1 MDDQSLELSR
11 PRKRHRGQC
20 SSSFAATDVDY
31 DVFLNHRGPDVKAGF
46 ISHLDEALRTA
57 GLNPFFDKASLRKG
71 HPAFSSINDALE
83 VAKIHVAV
91 VSKGYAESK
100 YCLNELVAMMRSGK
114 PVIPVF
120 YGVEPVDLRWVE
132 NGLFAKAF
140 DKHKLKR
147 TPEEV
152 EEWRD
157 ALLKLAEITGIC
169 FCLSDYKGNEAELKG
184 EVVDVVLSFTC
195 RDEVVPI
202 EHHLVGVEDKM
213 HACIKTM
220 EEFMFGPTRLLGL
233 VGMGG
238 IGKTTLAKAI
248 YNHFVGCKKFQAM
261 SFLQVDH
268 NSLSIMEEVGSSL
281 SKRLQKQLLMDI
293 FHVPQKNQG
302 SYKRWFDKIS
312 SQGPILVVLDDLLQ
326 KSEFDQVILNMSLL
340 APGSCIIV
348 TSRDRHVLNEIG
360 GQCNFF
366 LHEVRPL
373 GSDDSRQLF
382 NFHAFGDGEAPPKF
396 KNLANDVS
404 KACGGLPLALKVVGS
419 SLIGKKS
426 DEDLECIWP
435 EAADALKEDADVMD
449 VLRWS
454 YNCLS
459 KQEKMMFL
467 DIACIFCGWWRD
479 EAMEVWKSCK
489 ESSCCG
495 LRTPHKSLAKLIDKS
510 LIFIDVTKEKQ
521 GGGVLAMH
529 GLLQELG
536 KNVGMDDG
544 SHIWVDIGT
553 CGVEVINQGPMK
565 VRALNLANGGEHEVE
580 NEYFTKMTNLHFLVL
595 DGCFINGDLT
605 IISKKLR
612 SLRWRHMPMIQRPPI
627 LNLINLIS
635 LDFSHS
641 TKAASFWAE
650 SNPALE
656 GCPNLLNLDMTNCTS
671 IITLPDS
678 IGQLSRLQLLDLE
691 GCRNLQKL
699 PSTIGQLTQLEKL
712 RLHECESLESLPDSI
727 PTLPQLQHLLMYTC
741 TSMSKVPETMGLMTG
756 LTEFNTDL
764 ATEWHAVVVGQ
775 QHGLK
780 DLIVYNCSDEAI
792 TWLDRN
798 SSLAHLHLLSLF
810 TFRECPA
817 MSKLPHTIGLLTN
830 LDWLSLW
837 RCENL
842 RELPNSIGQL
852 KLLTGLYLR
861 SCSSLKTLPDCLGA
875 LTSLE
880 QLWIAHCR
888 SLTKL
893 PESIGHLSR
902 LRRLYIEGCGELQP
916 LPESLRQLSEL
927 ELLRILDCGSLEGL
941 GVLRVLPGLRIWGCT
956 SVTTLS
962 GSCLMVLDRNYDSD
976 PSWYRYDDYNQYY
989 SVRGDL
995 KEMRVVE
1002 ANDCGFLRLVQ
1013 DAESG
1018 RSILQRVHKLNCC
1031 KLVMLKDRGA
1041 I

>member
-1 MDDQSLELSR
+1 MDDQSLELWR
-11 PRKRHRGQC
+11 PGKRHRGQC

-57 GLNPFFDKASLRKG
+57 GLNPFLDKASLKKG
-71 HPAFSSINDALE
+71 HPAFRSINDALE

-100 YCLNELVAMMRSGK
+100 YCLTELVAMMRSGK

-120 YGVEPVDLRWVE
+120 YDVEPVDLRWVE
-132 NGLFAKAF
+132 NGPFAKAF
-140 DKHKLKR
+140 EKHKLKK
-147 TPEEV
+147 TPEQV

-169 FCLSDYKGNEAELKG
+169 FRLSDYKGNEAELKR
-184 EVVDVVLSFTC
+184 EVVDAVLSFTC
-195 RDEVVPI
+195 GDVAVPI
-202 EHHLVGVEDKM
+202 EHHLVGVEKQM
-213 HACIKTM
+213 NACIM
-220 EEFMFGPTRLLGL
+220 AIEEFMSGPTRLLGL

-248 YNHFVGCKKFQAM
+248 YNHFAACMKFQAM
-261 SFLQVDH
+261 SFLQLH
-268 NSLSIMEEVGSSL
+268 YNLSSMEEVGSSFL
-281 SKRLQKQLLMDI
+281 ERSQKQLLRDI
-293 FHVPQKNQG
+293 FHLPDNRQG
-302 SYKRWFDKIS
+302 SYTYWFSRIS
-312 SQGPILVVLDDLLQ
+312 GQGPILVVLDDLHR

-340 APGSCIIV
+340 ATGSCIIV
-348 TSRDRHVLNEIG
+348 TSRDRHILNEIG
-360 GQCNFF
+360 GQSNFF
-366 LHEVRPL
+366 LHELRPL
-373 GSDDSRQLF
+373 GSDDSRRLF

-396 KNLANDVS
+396 RNLANDVS

-419 SLIGKKS
+419 SLTGKKS
-426 DEDLECIWP
+426 DEDLQCIWP
-435 EAADALKEDADVMD
+435 EAVDALKEDVDIMD
-449 VLRWS
+449 VLKWS

-479 EAMEVWKSCK
+479 EAMEIWKSCK

-495 LRTPHKSLAKLIDKS
+495 LRIPHKSLSKLIDKS
-510 LIFIDVTKEKQ
+510 LIFIDVTKGKQ

-529 GLLQELG
+529 GLLEELG
-536 KNVGMDDG
+536 RNIGMDDG
-544 SHIWVDIGT
+544 SHIWVDRGT
-553 CGVEVINQGPMK
+553 CGAEVINQGPWK
-565 VRALNLANGGEHEVE
+565 VRALNLANGGEPELE
-580 NEYFTKMTNLHFLVL
+580 FEYFTKMTNLHFLVL
-595 DGCFINGDLT
+595 DGCFFNGDLT
-605 IISKKLR
+605 IISKRLR
-612 SLRWRHMPMIQRPPI
+612 CLRWRHMPMIQRPPI
-627 LNLINLIS
+627 LNLTNLIT
-635 LDFSHS
+635 LDFSYS
-641 TKAASFWAE
+641 TKAASLWAE
-650 SNPALE
+650 SNPALQ
-656 GCPNLLNLDMTNCTS
+656 GCPNLLNLDLTNCTS
-671 IITLPDS
+671 IITLPGS
-678 IGQLSRLQLLDLE
+678 IGQLSRLQLLDLD

-699 PSTIGQLTQLEKL
+699 PSTIGQLSHLEKL
-712 RLHECESLESLPDSI
+712 RIQECENLESLPDSI
-727 PTLPQLQHLLMYTC
+727 PSLPRLQHLLMYAC

-756 LTEFNTDL
+756 LTRFHTDL
-764 ATEWHAVVVGQ
+764 ATEWHAVAVGQ

-780 DLIVYNCSDEAI
+780 RLYIYKCSDEAI

-798 SSLAHLHLLSLF
+798 SSLAHLHHLSIF
-810 TFRECPA
+810 TFKDCLA

-842 RELPNSIGQL
+842 RELPNCIGQL
-852 KLLTGLYLR
+852 KLLTELQLR
-861 SCSSLKTLPDCLGA
+861 RCSSLETLPDCLGA

-880 QLWIAHCR
+880 GLSIAHCR

-902 LRRLYIEGCGELQP
+902 LEQLRIEGCGELQP
-916 LPESLRQLSEL
+916 LPESLRQLSAL
-927 ELLRILDCGSLEGL
+927 WRLQILDCGSLEGL

-956 SVTTLS
+956 SATNLS
-962 GSCLMVLDRNYDSD
+962 GSCLIVLDRNYRD
-976 PSWYRYDDYNQYY
+976 PSWYWYNDGNQYR
-989 SVRGDL
+989 SERGDL

-1013 DAESG
+1013 DVESG
-1018 RSILQRVHKLNCC
+1018 RSILQRVHKVDCC
-1031 KLVMLKDRGA
+1031 KLVMLKDREA

>member
-11 PRKRHRGQC
+11 PGKRHRGQC

-46 ISHLDEALRTA
+46 ISHLDEALRIA
-57 GLNPFFDKASLRKG
+57 GLNPFLDKASLRKG
-71 HPAFSSINDALE
+71 RPAFGSINDALN

-100 YCLNELVAMMRSGK
+100 YCLTELVAMMRSGK

-120 YGVEPVDLRWVE
+120 YDVEPVDLRWME
-132 NGLFAKAF
+132 NGPFKEAF
-140 DKHKLKR
+140 EKHKLKR
-147 TPEEV
+147 TPEQV

-169 FCLSDYKGNEAELKG
+169 FRLSDYKGNEAELKR

-195 RDEVVPI
+195 RDELVPI
-202 EHHLVGVEDKM
+202 EHHLVGVEEQM
-213 HACIKTM
+213 NACIMAM
-220 EEFMFGPTRLLGL
+220 EEFMSGPTRLLGF

-248 YNHFVGCKKFQAM
+248 YNHFVACKKFQAM
-261 SFLQVDH
+261 SFLQV
-268 NSLSIMEEVGSSL
+268 NYNPLSSTEEVGSGL

-293 FHVPQKNQG
+293 FHVPHKNQG
-302 SYKRWFDKIS
+302 SYKRWFDRIYG
-312 SQGPILVVLDDLLQ
+312 QGPVLVVLDDLRQ
-326 KSEFDQVILNMSLL
+326 KSEFDQVILDMSLL

-348 TSRDRHVLNEIG
+348 TSRDRYVLNEIS

-366 LHEVRPL
+366 LHEVKPL
-373 GSDDSRQLF
+373 GSDDSQQLF
-382 NFHAFGDGEAPPKF
+382 NLHAFGNGEVPPKF
-396 KNLANDVS
+396 KSVANDVS

-426 DEDLECIWP
+426 DEDLEYIWP

-479 EAMEVWKSCK
+479 EAMEIWKSCK

-495 LRTPHKSLAKLIDKS
+495 LRIPHKSLAKLIDKS
-510 LIFIDVTKEKQ
+510 LIFIDVTKGKQ

-536 KNVGMDDG
+536 RNVGMDDG
-544 SHIWVDIGT
+544 SHVWIDRGT
-553 CGVEVINQGPMK
+553 CGVEVINQGPIK
-565 VRALNLANGGEHEVE
+565 VRALNLGNGGEHEVE
-580 NEYFTKMTNLHFLVL
+580 FEYFTKMTNLHFLVL

-612 SLRWRHMPMIQRPPI
+612 SLRWRHMPMIQRPPV
-627 LNLINLIS
+627 LNLTNLIS
-635 LDFSHS
+635 LDFSHN
-641 TKAASFWAE
+641 TKAASLWAE

-656 GCPNLLNLDMTNCTS
+656 GCPNLLNLNMWNCTS

-678 IGQLSRLQLLDLE
+678 IGRLSRLQLLDLD

-699 PSTIGQLTQLEKL
+699 PSTIGQLTHLKKL
-712 RLHECESLESLPDSI
+712 RLQRCESLESLPDSI
-727 PTLPQLQHLLMYTC
+727 PALPLLQELLMYTC

-756 LTEFNTDL
+756 LAEFETDL
-764 ATEWHAVVVGQ
+764 ATEWHAVAVGQ

-780 DLIVYNCSDEAI
+780 ELTVRKCSDEGI

-798 SSLAHLHLLSLF
+798 SSLAHLHLLSYF
-810 TFRECPA
+810 QFYDCPA

-830 LDWLSLW
+830 LDWLDLW

-842 RELPNSIGQL
+842 RELPNCIGQL
-852 KLLTGLYLR
+852 KLLRILALR
-861 SCSSLKTLPDCLGA
+861 RCSSLETLPDCLGA

-880 QLWIAHCR
+880 YLRIAHCR

-902 LRRLYIEGCGELQP
+902 LQSLTIKGCGELQP
-916 LPESLRQLSEL
+916 LPESLRQLSAL
-927 ELLRILDCGSLEGL
+927 VWLGILDCGSLEGL

-956 SVTTLS
+956 SVTNLP
-962 GSCLMVLDRNYDSD
+962 GSCLIVLDRNYRD
-976 PSWYRYDDYNQYY
+976 PSWYKYDDGNQYY

-995 KEMRVVE
+995 TEMRVVE

-1018 RSILQRVHKLNCC
+1018 RSILQRVHKVDCC
-1031 KLVMLKDRGA
+1031 KLVMLKDREA

>member
-1 MDDQSLELSR
+1 MDDQSLQLLR

-57 GLNPFFDKASLRKG
+57 GLNPFLDKASLKKG
-71 HPAFSSINDALE
+71 HPAFRSINDALE
-83 VAKIHVAV
+83 AAKIHVAV

-100 YCLNELVAMMRSGK
+100 YCLTELVAMMRSGK

-120 YGVEPVDLRWVE
+120 YDVEPVDLRWVE
-132 NGLFAKAF
+132 NGPFAKAF
-140 DKHKLKR
+140 EKHKLKR
-147 TPEEV
+147 TPEQV

-157 ALLKLAEITGIC
+157 ALLKLAEITGIY
-169 FCLSDYKGNEAELKG
+169 FRLADYKGNEAELKQ
-184 EVVDVVLSFTC
+184 EVVDVVLSFIS
-195 RDEVVPI
+195 RNEGVPI
-202 EHHLVGVEDKM
+202 ERRLVGVEDQVN
-213 HACIKTM
+213 ACIMTI
-220 EEFMFGPTRLLGL
+220 EELMFGPTRLLGL

-248 YNHFVGCKKFQAM
+248 YNHFVACKKFQAM
-261 SFLQVDH
+261 SFLQVNH
-268 NSLSIMEEVGSSL
+268 NPLSSTEELGSSL
-281 SKRLQKQLLMDI
+281 SNRLQKQLLTDI

-302 SYKRWFDKIS
+302 SYKHWFDKIS
-312 SQGPILVVLDDLLQ
+312 GQGPILVVLDDLRG
-326 KSEFDQVILNMSLL
+326 KSEYDQVILDMSLL

-366 LHEVRPL
+366 LHQVRPL
-373 GSDDSRQLF
+373 GSDDSQQLF
-382 NFHAFGDGEAPPKF
+382 NLHAFGDGEVPPKF
-396 KNLANDVS
+396 KNVASDVR
-404 KACGGLPLALKVVGS
+404 KACGGLPLALKVAGS
-419 SLIGKKS
+419 SLIDKKS
-426 DEDLECIWP
+426 DEDLEYIWP
-435 EAADALKEDADVMD
+435 EAVDALKENANVMD

-459 KQEKMMFL
+459 KPEKMMFL
-467 DIACIFCGWWRD
+467 DIACIFCGWWKD
-479 EAMEVWKSCK
+479 EAMEIWKSCK

-495 LRTPHKSLAKLIDKS
+495 LRTPHTTLVKLIEKS
-510 LIFIDVTKEKQ
+510 LIVIDFSKRHDR
-521 GGGVLAMH
+521 GVLAMH

-536 KNVGMDDG
+536 RNVGMDDG
-544 SHIWVDIGT
+544 SHILVDRGT

-565 VRALNLANGGEHEVE
+565 VRAVNLANGGEPELKF
-580 NEYFTKMTNLHFLVL
+580 EYFTKMTNLHFLVL
-595 DGCFINGDLT
+595 DGCFLDGGHT

-612 SLRWRHMPMIQRPPI
+612 CLQWRHMPMIQRPLV
-627 LNLINLIS
+627 LNLTNLIS
-635 LDFSHS
+635 LDFSQS
-641 TKAASFWAE
+641 TNAASLWAE
-650 SNPALE
+650 SNSALE

-678 IGQLSRLQLLDLE
+678 IGQLSRLQVLDLD

-712 RLHECESLESLPDSI
+712 RLQGCESLESLPDSI
-727 PTLPQLQHLLMYTC
+727 IALPRLQHLIMYTC

-756 LTEFNTDL
+756 LTRFSTDL
-764 ATEWHAVVVGQ
+764 ATEWQAVAVGQ

-780 DLIVYNCSDEAI
+780 KLFVYKCSDEAI

-798 SSLAHLHLLSLF
+798 SSLAHLHHLS
-810 TFRECPA
+810 TFEFRDCPA

-830 LDWLSLW
+830 LDYLTLW

-842 RELPNSIGQL
+842 RELPNCIGQL
-852 KLLTGLYLR
+852 KLLTQLGLRRL
-861 SCSSLKTLPDCLGA
+861 SLETLPDCLGA

-880 QLWIAHCR
+880 GLSIAHCR

-902 LRRLYIEGCGELQP
+902 LDVLRIEGCGELQA
-916 LPESLRQLSEL
+916 LPESLRQLSGL

-956 SVTTLS
+956 SVTNLS
-962 GSCLMVLDRNYDSD
+962 GSCLIVVDRNYRD
-976 PSWYRYDDYNQYY
+976 PSWYKYDDGNQYLF
-989 SVRGDL
+989 VRRDL
-995 KEMRVVE
+995 TEMRVVE
-1002 ANDCGFLRLVQ
+1002 ADDCGFLRLVQ

-1018 RSILQRVHKLNCC
+1018 RSILQRVHKVDCC
-1031 KLVMLKDRGA
+1031 QLIMLKDREA

>member
-11 PRKRHRGQC
+11 PHKRHRGQS

-57 GLNPFFDKASLRKG
+57 GLNPFLDKESLRKG
-71 HPAFSSINDALE
+71 HSAFSSINDALQ

-100 YCLNELVAMMRSGK
+100 YCLTELVAMMRSGK

-120 YGVEPVDLRWVE
+120 YDVEPVDLRWVE
-132 NGLFAKAF
+132 NGPFAKAF
-140 DKHKLKR
+140 EKHKLNR
-147 TPEEV
+147 TPKQV

-169 FCLSDYKGNEAELKG
+169 FRLSDYKGNEAELKR

-195 RDEVVPI
+195 RDEAVPI
-202 EHHLVGVEDKM
+202 EHHLVGVEEQM
-213 HACIKTM
+213 NACIMAM
-220 EEFMFGPTRLLGL
+220 EEFMSGPTRLLGL

-248 YNHFVGCKKFQAM
+248 YNHFVACKKFQAM
-261 SFLQVDH
+261 SFLQV
-268 NSLSIMEEVGSSL
+268 NQNPLSSIEEVESSL
-281 SKRLQKQLLMDI
+281 LKRLQKQLLTDI
-293 FHVPQKNQG
+293 LQLPNNKQG
-302 SYKRWFDKIS
+302 SYNYWFGKIS
-312 SQGPILVVLDDLLQ
+312 GQGPILVVLDDLRQ
-326 KSEFDQVILNMSLL
+326 KSEYDQVILDIGLL

-348 TSRDRHVLNEIG
+348 TSRDRRVLKAIG
-360 GQCNFF
+360 RQCNFF
-366 LHEVRPL
+366 LHEVKPL
-373 GSDDSRQLF
+373 GSDDSRRLF
-382 NFHAFGDGEAPPKF
+382 NLHAFGDGEAPSKF
-396 KNLANDVS
+396 ESLANDVS
-404 KACGGLPLALKVVGS
+404 KVCGGLPLALKVAGS
-419 SLIGKKS
+419 SLIDS
-426 DEDLECIWP
+426 NIDEDLEWIWP
-435 EAADALKEDADVMD
+435 EAVDALKEDGDIMD

-454 YNCLS
+454 YNRLS
-459 KQEKMMFL
+459 KPEKMMFL

-479 EAMEVWKSCK
+479 EAMEIWKSCK

-495 LRTPHKSLAKLIDKS
+495 LRIPHKSLAKLIDKS
-510 LIFIDVTKEKQ
+510 LIFIDVTKGKQ
-521 GGGVLAMH
+521 GGGVLAMY

-536 KNVGMDDG
+536 RNVGMDDG
-544 SHIWVDIGT
+544 SHIWIDRGT

-565 VRALNLANGGEHEVE
+565 VRALNLANGGEHELE
-580 NEYFTKMTNLHFLVL
+580 FEYFTKMTNLHFLVL

-612 SLRWRHMPMIQRPPI
+612 SLRWRHMPMIQRPPV

-635 LDFSHS
+635 LDFSES
-641 TKAASFWAE
+641 TKAASLWAE
-650 SNPALE
+650 SNPTLQ
-656 GCPNLLNLDMTNCTS
+656 GCPNLLNLNMTNCTS
-671 IITLPDS
+671 IITLPEF
-678 IGQLSRLQLLDLE
+678 IGQLSRLEVLDLD

-712 RLHECESLESLPDSI
+712 RIQECESLESLPDSI
-727 PTLPQLQHLLMYTC
+727 PALPRLQHLLMYTC

-756 LTEFNTDL
+756 LTKFDTDL
-764 ATEWHAVVVGQ
+764 ATEWQAVAVGQ

-780 DLIVYNCSDEAI
+780 ILNVRNCSDEGI

-798 SSLAHLHLLSLF
+798 SSLAHLHHLSEF
-810 TFRECPA
+810 GFRDCPA

-830 LDWLSLW
+830 LEWLDLW

-842 RELPNSIGQL
+842 RELPNCIGQL
-852 KLLTGLYLR
+852 KLLTGLDLR
-861 SCSSLKTLPDCLGA
+861 GCSSLETLPDCLGA

-880 QLWIAHCR
+880 VLRITHCR

-902 LRRLYIEGCGELQP
+902 LQSLWIEGCGELQP
-916 LPESLRQLSEL
+916 LPESLRQLSAL
-927 ELLRILDCGSLEGL
+927 VWLGVLDCGSLEGL

-956 SVTTLS
+956 SVTNLS
-962 GSCLMVLDRNYDSD
+962 GSCLIVSDRNYVD
-976 PSWYRYDDYNQYY
+976 PSWYKYDDGNQYL
-989 SVRGDL
+989 SVRRDL
-995 KEMRVVE
+995 KGMRVVE

-1018 RSILQRVHKLNCC
+1018 RSILQRVHKVDCC
-1031 KLVMLKDRGA
+1031 KLIML
-1041 I
+1041 

>member
-1 MDDQSLELSR
+1 MDDESLELWR
-11 PRKRHRGQC
+11 PGKRHRGQC

-57 GLNPFFDKASLRKG
+57 GLNPFLDKASLKKG
-71 HPAFSSINDALE
+71 HPAFRSINDALE

-120 YGVEPVDLRWVE
+120 YDVEPVNLRWVE
-132 NGLFAKAF
+132 SGPFKEAF
-140 DKHKLKR
+140 EKHKLKR

-169 FCLSDYKGNEAELKG
+169 FRLSDYKGNEAELKQ
-184 EVVDVVLSFTC
+184 EVVNVVLCFT
-195 RDEVVPI
+195 RRLEAVPI
-202 EHHLVGVEDKM
+202 EHHLVGVEEQM
-213 HACIKTM
+213 NACIMTM
-220 EEFMFGPTRLLGL
+220 EELMSGPTRLLGL

-238 IGKTTLAKAI
+238 IGKTTLAKTI
-248 YNHFVGCKKFQAM
+248 YNHFVACKKFQAM
-261 SFLQVDH
+261 SFLQMDH
-268 NSLSIMEEVGSSL
+268 NPLPSMEAVGSCL
-281 SKRLQKQLLMDI
+281 SKRLHKQLLKDI
-293 FHVPQKNQG
+293 FNVPHKSQG
-302 SYKRWFDKIS
+302 SYKHWFGKIS
-312 SQGPILVVLDDLLQ
+312 SQGPILVVLDDLR
-326 KSEFDQVILNMSLL
+326 KRSEFDQVILDMSLL

-348 TSRDRHVLNEIG
+348 TSRDRHILNEIG
-360 GQCNFF
+360 GQCNIFF
-366 LHEVRPL
+366 HEVKPL
-373 GSDDSRQLF
+373 GSDNSQQLF
-382 NFHAFGDGEAPPKF
+382 NFHAFGNGKAPPKF
-396 KNLANDVS
+396 KSLANDVS
-404 KACGGLPLALKVVGS
+404 KACEGLPLALKVAGS
-419 SLIGKKS
+419 SLSDKKS
-426 DEDLECIWP
+426 DEDLKGIWP
-435 EAADALKEDADVMD
+435 EAVDALKEDTNVLN

-459 KQEKMMFL
+459 NHEKKMFL
-467 DIACIFCGWWRD
+467 DIACIFCGWWKD
-479 EAMEVWKSCK
+479 EAMEIWKSCK
-489 ESSCCG
+489 ESLCCG
-495 LRTPHKSLAKLIDKS
+495 YKTLHTSLAKLIDKS
-510 LIFIDVTKEKQ
+510 LIVIDMTQ
-521 GGGVLAMH
+521 RYNGGVLTMH

-536 KNVGMDDG
+536 RKIGMDDG
-544 SHIWVDIGT
+544 SHIWVEEGT
-553 CGVEVINQGPMK
+553 CGVEVINQGPRK
-565 VRALNLANGGEHEVE
+565 VRALNFAYGGEYELGF
-580 NEYFTKMTNLHFLVL
+580 EYFTKMTNLHFLVF
-595 DGCFINGDLT
+595 DGCFLTGDLT

-612 SLRWRHMPMIQRPPI
+612 CLRWRHMPMIQRPPI
-627 LNLINLIS
+627 LNLTNLIS

-641 TKAASFWAE
+641 TRAASLWAE
-650 SNPALE
+650 SNPVLE

-678 IGQLSRLQLLDLE
+678 IGQLSRLQLLDLD
-691 GCRNLQKL
+691 GCTNLQKL

-712 RLHECESLESLPDSI
+712 RIQECESLESLPDSI
-727 PTLPQLQHLLMYTC
+727 PTLPRLQHLLMYTC

-756 LTEFNTDL
+756 LTRFDTDL
-764 ATEWHAVVVGQ
+764 ATEWQAVAVGQ

-780 DLIVYNCSDEAI
+780 KLSVYNCSDEAI

-798 SSLAHLHLLSLF
+798 SSLAHLHHLSYF
-810 TFRECPA
+810 FFQDCPA

-830 LDWLSLW
+830 LDWLDLW

-842 RELPNSIGQL
+842 RELPNCIGQL
-852 KLLTGLYLR
+852 KLLTGLYLER
-861 SCSSLKTLPDCLGA
+861 CSSLETLPDCLGG

-880 QLWIAHCR
+880 QLLIMHCR

-902 LRRLYIEGCGELQP
+902 LEVLLIEGCGELQP
-916 LPESLRQLSEL
+916 LPESLRQLSGL
-927 ELLRILDCGSLEGL
+927 WRLHILDCGSLEGL

-962 GSCLMVLDRNYDSD
+962 GSCLIVLDRNYDSD
-976 PSWYRYDDYNQYY
+976 PSWYWYDDFNEYLF
-989 SVRGDL
+989 VRRDL
-995 KEMRVVE
+995 TEMRVVE

-1018 RSILQRVHKLNCC
+1018 RSILQRVHKLDCC
-1031 KLVMLKDRGA
+1031 QLITL
-1041 I
+1041 